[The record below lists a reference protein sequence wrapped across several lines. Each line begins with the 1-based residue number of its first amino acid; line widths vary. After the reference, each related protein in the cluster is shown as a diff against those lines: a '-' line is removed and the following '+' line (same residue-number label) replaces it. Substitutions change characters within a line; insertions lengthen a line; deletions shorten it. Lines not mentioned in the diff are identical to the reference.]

1 MAITLN
7 LYYTGQ
13 NGSAKKFVEEM
24 ESSGVARKIRNEKGN
39 LSYRY
44 FQSLE
49 DPETILLVD
58 SWDSQE
64 AIDLHHASS
73 MMNEIA
79 R

>member
-49 DPETILLVD
+49 DP
-58 SWDSQE
+58 
-64 AIDLHHASS
+64 
-73 MMNEIA
+73 
-79 R
+79 